1 MRGASGLTVI
11 PACRAQRRTRG
22 MDEDGWKLP
31 MEEWAAPG
39 GGGPRGHF
47 PDEDLR
53 AVDGFMYGQGG
64 MSMEQMMHYRMGEY
78 GAVRREDRGG
88 RSRGHA
94 AANGGAPYPGGG
106 DKDEM
111 GRPAGEMR
119 SMHDGL
125 AHGKLTSILL
135 QLRAPAAPTLTAHL
149 PAGLGMQQQ
158 QQQQQQAPNLASS
171 LPNTQLGNYLT
182 VCVQLPPPR
191 LTAQAAKRSGL
202 SLMSRPAMTLVSP

>member
-1 MRGASGLTVI
+1 
-11 PACRAQRRTRG
+11 

-53 AVDGFMYGQGG
+53 AGDGFMYGPGG
-64 MSMEQMMHYRMGEY
+64 MSMEQMMHYRVGEY
-78 GAVRREDRGG
+78 GAVRRVDHGG

-94 AANGGAPYPGGG
+94 AANGGATYPDGG

-111 GRPAGEMR
+111 GRPAGDMR

-125 AHGKLTSILL
+125 AHGKCTSSSL
-135 QLRAPAAPTLTAHL
+135 QPRAPAAPTLTAHL
-149 PAGLGMQQQ
+149 PAGIGM
-158 QQQQQQAPNLASS
+158 QQQAPNLASS

-182 VCVQLPPPR
+182 VSVQLPPHR
-191 LTAQAAKRSGL
+191 LTAQAAKRGCL
-202 SLMSRPAMTLVSP
+202 SLMSRPAMTLVWPSRFTAL

>member
-1 MRGASGLTVI
+1 MTVI
-11 PACRAQRRTRG
+11 PACPAPRRTRR

-39 GGGPRGHF
+39 GGGPRCHF

-53 AVDGFMYGQGG
+53 AGDGFMYGPGG
-64 MSMEQMMHYRMGEY
+64 MSMEQMMHYRVGEY
-78 GAVRREDRGG
+78 GAVRRVDHGG

-94 AANGGAPYPGGG
+94 AANGGATYPDGG

-111 GRPAGEMR
+111 GRPAGDMR

-125 AHGKLTSILL
+125 AHGKCTSSSL
-135 QLRAPAAPTLTAHL
+135 QPRAPAAPTLTAHL
-149 PAGLGMQQQ
+149 PAGIGM
-158 QQQQQQAPNLASS
+158 QQQAPNLASS

-182 VCVQLPPPR
+182 VSVQLPPHR
-191 LTAQAAKRSGL
+191 LTAQAAKRGCL
-202 SLMSRPAMTLVSP
+202 SLMSRPAMTLVWP